1 MSHSNGELA
10 PSSKPFEFDGEQFP
24 VVQMPNG
31 DQGLP
36 LRRLTVPLGLDPDA
50 QRNLVKRSAWS
61 KGRTANM
68 NVRLQG
74 DDRVRE
80 HFVISY
86 RIIPMWIANIGTT
99 QIKDD
104 ATRERIERWQV
115 EFADA
120 LYDYVF
126 NGGAI
131 NPRATEGQLAAIVS
145 RAEGKI
151 RMLSAA
157 KGLVDDRWLEGL
169 TREQI
174 AIGLGQEPEPATDTR
189 FLTVADYLGEHGL
202 SATEIRKISPTFGR
216 RLKVAFV
223 AKHGEPP
230 GKSLRFVDGA
240 QRDVFVY
247 TEADRS
253 LFDVVWGEF
262 SDDSN

>member
-1 MSHSNGELA
+1 MSHGTGGLVPNPE
-10 PSSKPFEFDGEQFP
+10 PFEFDGERFP
-24 VVQMPNG
+24 VVPMPNG
-31 DQGLP
+31 DFGIP
-36 LRRLTVPLGLDPDA
+36 LRRLTLPVDLDPDG
-50 QRNLVKRSAWS
+50 QRRLIERSAWS
-61 KGRTANM
+61 KGRTDTM
-68 NVRLQG
+68 TVQLPG
-74 DDRVRE
+74 DTQARS
-80 HFVISY
+80 HFVISH
-86 RIIPMWIANIGTT
+86 RIVPMWIANIGAS

-104 ATRERIERWQV
+104 AKRERIERWQV
-115 EFADA
+115 ELADA
-120 LYDYVF
+120 LYNYVF
-126 NGGAI
+126 SGGAI
-131 NPRATEGQLAAIVS
+131 NPRATEDQLAAIVG
-145 RAEGKI
+145 RAESKI

-174 AIGLGQEPEPATDTR
+174 AIGLGQEPEPAADTR

-202 SATEIRKISPTFGR
+202 TATEIRKISPTFGR

-240 QRDVFVY
+240 QREVFVY

-262 SDDSN
+262 SDD